1 MCRCKITSKSLCKK
15 AFEGT
20 ETAKEYEG
28 GKGSERERERGRE
41 SEGGRESVRKTVR
54 EREREIDKQA
64 RTRGREYY
72 LHAGMPACNKC
83 MACTYG
89 VSV

>member
-28 GKGSERERERGRE
+28 GKGSEREREEEERARE
-41 SEGGRESVRKTVR
+41 GERVSER
-54 EREREIDKQA
+54 Q
-64 RTRGREYY
+64 
-72 LHAGMPACNKC
+72 
-83 MACTYG
+83 
-89 VSV
+89 